1 MLSNWRLTKA
11 LAGEDFL
18 PGTLQGGRSRGLFV
32 EGEKNVPLSTV

>member
-11 LAGEDFL
+11 LAEDFL
-18 PGTLQGGRSRGLFV
+18 PGTLQGGRTRGLFV